1 MTDSEPPQSVPNLVT
16 TADAPSGCIPLV
28 EPYNAHL
35 QFVENCPEGT
45 VVLVRMSDIEPF
57 IRRGETASTL
67 FPEKVA
73 VATTTTVNDEYLD
86 GLDWQREAE
95 LVHKF
100 NPTFH
105 IPCDVPVY
113 EETDRSE
120 RRDRIEGYLDRTVAV
135 AQELAGTDI
144 ELIPLLKGVNIEEW
158 QIVSR
163 VFDLLGVE
171 FYAY

>member
-1 MTDSEPPQSVPNLVT
+1 
-16 TADAPSGCIPLV
+16 
-28 EPYNAHL
+28 
-35 QFVENCPEGT
+35 
-45 VVLVRMSDIEPF
+45 MSDIEPF